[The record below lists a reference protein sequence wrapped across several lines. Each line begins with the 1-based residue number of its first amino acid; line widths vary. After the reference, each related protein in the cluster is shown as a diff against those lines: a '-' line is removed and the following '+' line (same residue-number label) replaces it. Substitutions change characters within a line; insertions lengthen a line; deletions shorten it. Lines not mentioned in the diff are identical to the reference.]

1 MKRFPTQTNKKGKMH
16 IQLIPYDSFCFVRAR
31 ESPVLPRL
39 SIYLYFI
46 PTTPPAFLIPFRG
59 LSNLINMHLKLF
71 PFL

>member
-1 MKRFPTQTNKKGKMH
+1 MH

-46 PTTPPAFLIPFRG
+46 PTKPPAFSNSFSRFIEPDKYAFKTLSLPLI
-59 LSNLINMHLKLF
+59 
-71 PFL
+71 